1 MSVIAKSRQLV
12 KIITSV
18 FIIVGCSEISAQPRE
33 IKTVTIQVGEQGPDG
48 CNLLGKVKGSSKDSQ
63 TEEKNYSYID
73 RLMNARNNLRSEA
86 QKLGGNTVHIIY
98 ANNSGK
104 YEIPG
109 VDKEIIFVGN
119 VYDCEGSGET
129 QQH

>member
-1 MSVIAKSRQLV
+1 MSVIKIKSCQLV
-12 KIITSV
+12 KTIASV
-18 FIIVGCSEISAQPRE
+18 FIIMGCSEISAQPKE
-33 IKTVTIQVGEQGPDG
+33 VKTVTIQVGEHSPDG
-48 CNLLGKVKGSSKDSQ
+48 CKLLGKVKGSSKDSR
-63 TEEKNYSYID
+63 TEEKDTPYIS

-119 VYDCEGSGET
+119 VYDCE
-129 QQH
+129 

>member
-48 CNLLGKVKGSSKDSQ
+48 CNLLGKVKGSSKDGQ

-73 RLMNARNNLRSEA
+73 RLMNARNNLRNEA